1 MTRPGTLT
9 SPLRR
14 TTTARPPR
22 PAAHSSAERCR
33 SLDLRGGQT
42 DHDRVARLDRSLDDL
57 GEAAV
62 ADAGPDLHRLQ
73 LLVRVEQ
80 IDGLRFPR
88 RPLLPLDGVAEAAGR
103 AAESA
108 PALSHALHSPLEAP
122 AAGGAGG

>member
-9 SPLRR
+9 PSLRR
-14 TTTARPPR
+14 TAAARPPR
-22 PAAHSSAERCR
+22 PAAHSSAERRR

-42 DHDRVARLDRSLDDL
+42 DHDGVAGFEGSLHHL

-62 ADAGPDLHRLQ
+62 ADAGAKLHRLQ

-88 RPLLPLDGVAEAAGR
+88 RALLPLDGVAESAGR

-108 PALSHALHSPLEAP
+108 AALSHA
-122 AAGGAGG
+122 